1 VTTSDQ
7 TQMAV
12 LGGLSIAPMTG
23 YALREQIR
31 DALGH
36 FWAESFGQIY
46 PALSALERDGLIQRQ
61 AALRAGSSTFAITPR
76 GTERLRELLAEAPVL
91 PKPRNGVLLRL
102 FFGRQLGEE
111 ACRKLVADTRAA
123 AAADLAELRH
133 IREELQAETGP
144 DAPYILL
151 TVLAGEHSARASL
164 AWAAE
169 ALGVLDGLAAEQPVA
184 HPAAPPAD
192 LPAKPVPADVQE
204 RP

>member
-1 VTTSDQ
+1 MATSDQ

-46 PALSALERDGLIQRQ
+46 PALTALERDGLIERQ
-61 AALRAGSSTFAITPR
+61 AALRAGSSTFALTPL
-76 GTERLRELLAEAPVL
+76 GTERLRELLAETPVM

-111 ACRKLVADTRAA
+111 ACRQLVADTRATA
-123 AAADLAELRH
+123 EAELAEMRR
-133 IREELQAETGP
+133 IREELQADTGP

-151 TVLAGEHSARASL
+151 TVLAGEHAARASL
-164 AWAAE
+164 AWADE
-169 ALGVLDGLAAEQPVA
+169 ALGVLDGLASAA
-184 HPAAPPAD
+184 SPAATPAAA
-192 LPAKPVPADVQE
+192 PARE
-204 RP
+204 HS

>member
-1 VTTSDQ
+1 MAASDQ

-31 DALGH
+31 DALGQ

-46 PALSALERDGLIQRQ
+46 PALTALEHEGLIERQ
-61 AALRAGSSTFAITPR
+61 AALRAGSSTFALTAL
-76 GTERLRELLAEAPVL
+76 GTERLRELLAEAPVM

-111 ACRKLVADTRAA
+111 ACRQLVEATRATA
-123 AAADLAELRH
+123 EADLAEMRR
-133 IREELQAETGP
+133 IREELQADTGP

-151 TVLAGEHSARASL
+151 TVLAGEHAARASL
-164 AWAAE
+164 AWSDE
-169 ALGVLDGLAAEQPVA
+169 ALGVLDGLAAP
-184 HPAAPPAD
+184 HSPA
-192 LPAKPVPADVQE
+192 PVPAIVTAH
-204 RP
+204 P

>member
-1 VTTSDQ
+1 MATTDQ

-46 PALSALERDGLIQRQ
+46 PALTALERDGLIQRQ

-76 GTERLRELLAEAPVL
+76 GTERLRELLAEAPVM

-102 FFGRQLGEE
+102 FFGRQVGEE
-111 ACRKLVADTRAA
+111 ACRQLVQDTRARA
-123 AAADLAELRH
+123 ETELAEMRH
-133 IREELQAETGP
+133 IRDELQADTGP

-151 TVLAGEHSARASL
+151 TVLAGEHAARASL
-164 AWAAE
+164 TWADE
-169 ALGVLDGLAAEQPVA
+169 ALGVLDSLTPQHSPAPAPAIVKD
-184 HPAAPPAD
+184 HP
-192 LPAKPVPADVQE
+192 
-204 RP
+204 

>member
-1 VTTSDQ
+1 MAASNQ
-7 TQMAV
+7 TQLAV

-31 DALGH
+31 DTLGH

-61 AALRAGSSTFAITPR
+61 AALRAGSSTFALTPR
-76 GTERLRELLAEAPVL
+76 GTERMRELLAEVPVL

-111 ACRKLVADTRAA
+111 ACRTLVADTRAA
-123 AAADLAELRH
+123 AEVDLAELRH
-133 IREELQAETGP
+133 IREELQADTGP

-151 TVLAGEHSARASL
+151 TVLAGEHAARASL
-164 AWAAE
+164 AWADE
-169 ALGVLDGLAAEQPVA
+169 ALAVLGGIAGSASVS
-184 HPAAPPAD
+184 
-192 LPAKPVPADVQE
+192 
-204 RP
+204 R

>member
-1 VTTSDQ
+1 MATSDQ

-46 PALSALERDGLIQRQ
+46 PALAALEHDGMIERQ
-61 AALRAGSSTFAITPR
+61 SALRAGSSTFAITPQ
-76 GTERLRELLAEAPVL
+76 GSARLRDLLAEAPQAA
-91 PKPRNGVLLRL
+91 KPRNGVLLRL

-111 ACRKLVADTRAA
+111 ACRRLVEETRATA
-123 AAADLAELRH
+123 EAELAEMRR
-133 IREELQAETGP
+133 IREELQADTAP

-151 TVLAGEHSARASL
+151 TVLAGEHAARASL
-164 AWAAE
+164 AWADE
-169 ALGVLDGLAAEQPVA
+169 ALAVLDGLASAT
-184 HPAAPPAD
+184 PPATTV
-192 LPAKPVPADVQE
+192 AWE
-204 RP
+204 HS